1 MFMKFIFALCILLT
15 SQFTF
20 SADKNNQFAVKG
32 VGNVKCSSYVTM
44 IQKNDQQKFLFAG
57 WLNGFITSH
66 NQHLENTFDMLSW
79 ENVETLGNYM
89 YQHCLVNQGKSFF
102 QASTDMLSQLARYK
116 IDVYEGAIT
125 FEANGQTHI
134 VYEQVVLRMKERLV
148 ELDLYK
154 GEVDTVIDDTFKSAV
169 KKYGAQKQIE
179 LQSIFDQRLLF
190 SLLMEKPEVN

>member
-1 MFMKFIFALCILLT
+1 
-15 SQFTF
+15 
-20 SADKNNQFAVKG
+20 
-32 VGNVKCSSYVTM
+32 
-44 IQKNDQQKFLFAG
+44 
-57 WLNGFITSH
+57 
-66 NQHLENTFDMLSW
+66 
-79 ENVETLGNYM
+79 M

-154 GEVDTVIDDTFKSAV
+154 GKVDTVIDDTFKSAV